1 MYPAPER
8 VPGLAIGAAL
18 YWSVVHMRIMAWRRA
33 HRKENTV
40 GKSTIWAHFR
50 CTCAAP
56 GAQWAMPESTPPRA
70 LAESPPASLPEAS
83 APASAPYTLAVIMER
98 ARLADRWGTEQWEAK
113 GVVHDTA
120 ADGASGRVIFNDDRT
135 TQYMF
140 PGFDLKLR
148 VDEAEGYF
156 LNITSP
162 QPKVFVLWRKE
173 EEDEIASPRL
183 LTVSFN
189 EGARWMD
196 GGASVDGVALPVD
209 LLSWI
214 GAFVE
219 RHYVP
224 EPKKKGR
231 WASNKDK
238 GVGFRG

>member
-1 MYPAPER
+1 
-8 VPGLAIGAAL
+8 
-18 YWSVVHMRIMAWRRA
+18 MAD
-33 HRKENTV
+33 
-40 GKSTIWAHFR
+40 ST
-50 CTCAAP
+50 P
-56 GAQWAMPESTPPRA
+56 AMP
-70 LAESPPASLPEAS
+70 LAESPPAPLPEAS

-98 ARLADRWGTEQWEAK
+98 ARLADRWGSEQWEAR
-113 GVVHDTA
+113 GVVRDSLPAGSAPQLIFQDERTA
-120 ADGASGRVIFNDDRT
+120 
-135 TQYMF
+135 QHLF
-140 PGFDLKLR
+140 PGFQVKLR
-148 VDEAEGYF
+148 PDEAEGYF

-162 QPKVFVLWRKE
+162 QPKVFVLWRR
-173 EEDEIASPRL
+173 DEGDDIARPRM

-196 GGASVDGVALPVD
+196 GGETVDGVALPVD
-209 LLSWI
+209 LLAWI